1 MSGPISAAES
11 SNFLFLVRP
20 FFELFGCTDESIMSF
35 FIRKCAHFTE
45 HAIAV
50 MLGWKAAREWFG
62 ASQKAMWL
70 TLGIWVLVPCVDE
83 SIQLSVPGRAGM
95 FTDVL
100 IDMSGG
106 FTGLLVMT
114 LLCRIRQ
121 RSRSAYR

>member
-1 MSGPISAAES
+1 MSGPDSAAES
-11 SNFLFLVRP
+11 SRFLVLVRP
-20 FFELFGCTDESIMSF
+20 FFELFGCADETIMSF

-50 MLGWKAAREWFG
+50 MLGWKTAREWFG
-62 ASQKAMWL
+62 ESQKAVWI
-70 TLGIWVLVPCVDE
+70 TLGIWVFVPCIDE
-83 SIQLSVPGRAGM
+83 SIQLLVPGRAGM

-121 RSRSAYR
+121 RSRSAFI